1 VEFCSNI
8 ATRFWLPCGLM
19 LVAFSGCSLI
29 SPQDTWTNACLTV
42 PHVDGPVPSHLIE
55 AEASYAEALEE
66 EAHGDPQCIDSYF
79 ETAASTWLM
88 HSASQGRA
96 HHRASQ
102 LYRSA
107 LRQLV
112 LSASSSGRFD
122 PRQGVQLCDGTVV
135 PVSYYGFSWKPENL
149 GSIVPV
155 GDYTSAELSRRY
167 AASGVGVPL
176 VILARDT
183 APYQKQATPFAATVL
198 LRPRG
203 DGDSCDFRLEF
214 YDPLSAASTIQLG
227 ERSVDLARDLSAPIA
242 YQVSKQGDSWWT
254 EFVRPGN
261 SDEEDRLYMIEP
273 YQPGKIPVVFVH
285 GLLSDPLTWAN
296 MANDLR
302 STPEIVDRYQ
312 FWDFRY
318 TTGDPFLTS
327 AAELREQL
335 VSIRKIYDPCGQDPA
350 FSQMVLVGHSMG
362 GIVAKLQATSSGN
375 ELWQAIAK
383 EPFNTVITDQ
393 ATRQD
398 LKQAFFFLP
407 SVDVA
412 SLIFIGT
419 PHCGSDLANRPIGW
433 LGSALVKETPQQ
445 KARREQLARDN
456 PGLFRG
462 DLINHAPTSIELL
475 KPDSP
480 LLAATNRLPYKP
492 GILIHSIVGAGDW
505 TLGEGPSD
513 GVVAIKSSRLYG
525 VCSEKVVYA
534 NHEGLQRDDE
544 TVREVARILFE
555 HLRLCDGVPCSRL
568 SR

>member
-1 VEFCSNI
+1 MEFCSNI
-8 ATRFWLPCGLM
+8 ATRFWLPCGLA

-42 PHVDGPVPSHLIE
+42 PHVDGPVPSHLVE
-55 AEASYAEALEE
+55 AEASYAEALKE

-112 LSASSSGRFD
+112 ISASSSGRFD
-122 PRQGVQLCDGTVV
+122 PRQGIQLCDGTVV

-149 GSIVPV
+149 GCIIPV
-155 GDYTSAELSRRY
+155 GDYTSEELSRRY
-167 AASGVGVPL
+167 AASGVGIPL

-183 APYQKQATPFAATVL
+183 APYQKHAAPFAATAL

-214 YDPLSAASTIQLG
+214 YDPLNAASTIQLG

-242 YQVSKQGDSWWT
+242 YQVSQQGDSWWA

-261 SDEEDRLYMIEP
+261 PEEKDRLYMIEP

-296 MANDLR
+296 LANDLR
-302 STPEIVDRYQ
+302 STPEIMDRYQ

-318 TTGDPFLTS
+318 TTGEPFLTS

-335 VSIRKIYDPCGQDPA
+335 ASIRKVYDPCGQEPA

-362 GIVAKLQATSSGN
+362 GLVAKLQATCSGN
-375 ELWQAIAK
+375 ELWRAIAK
-383 EPFNTVITDQ
+383 EPLDTVITDQ
-393 ATRQD
+393 TTRQD
-398 LKQAFFFLP
+398 LKRAFFFSP
-407 SVDVA
+407 SADVA

-462 DLINHAPTSIELL
+462 DLINHAPTSIDML

-534 NHEGLQRDDE
+534 NHEDLQRDNE

-555 HLRLCDGVPCSRL
+555 HLRLCDGAPYSRL
-568 SR
+568 NR